1 MSRLQRKQ
9 ERPNGQGEE
18 KMLTRRTTL
27 LVLVGLVLL
36 LGACAPAA
44 QPDQNRTLSV
54 NGSGRV
60 SASPD
65 IAYIS
70 IGVHTENKDAA
81 QAVADNNT
89 QAQQIVDAL
98 KAAGVAEKDIQT
110 QGFNIY
116 PQDEYSPEGVR
127 TGSHFVVDNTVYVTL
142 RNLDTVGEVLGSAV
156 QAGANNVYGIQF
168 DVEDK
173 TPLIAQAR
181 QQAVENALQ
190 QADELAKAAGVNL
203 GPVLNISY
211 YNSVPVPIMD
221 SKVPMGVGGGAGG
234 ASVPVLSGQIII
246 TADVSVSYTLR

>member
-1 MSRLQRKQ
+1 MV
-9 ERPNGQGEE
+9 
-18 KMLTRRTTL
+18 TRRTMWI
-27 LVLVGLVLL
+27 VLVGLVFL

-44 QPDQNRTLSV
+44 QPDQVRSLSV

-89 QAQQIVDAL
+89 QAQQISDAL
-98 KAAGVAEKDIQT
+98 LAAGVAEQDIQT

-116 PQDEYSPEGVR
+116 PQDEYSPDGVR

-142 RNLDTVGEVLGSAV
+142 RNMDTIGEVLGSV
-156 QAGANNVYGIQF
+156 VEAGANNIYGIQF

-173 TPLIAQAR
+173 TPLISQAR
-181 QQAVENALQ
+181 EQAVTNAQQQAE
-190 QADELAKAAGVNL
+190 ELAKAAGIEL
-203 GPVLNISY
+203 GPVMNISY
-211 YNSVPVPIMD
+211 YNSIPVPVMD
-221 SKVPMGVGGGAGG
+221 SKIPAGVGGGSGG
-234 ASVPVLSGQIII
+234 SVPILSGQIII
-246 TADVSVSYTLR
+246 TADVSVSYSLR